1 MIIATNAIIAKIQEL
16 AELKK
21 MNEELNMEI
30 ENLTDE
36 IKTFMSDED
45 LMYAGAFKVSYKE
58 VTTTRLDTTSL
69 KKELPELAQR
79 YLKSTTVRRFSIM

>member
-1 MIIATNAIIAKIQEL
+1 MIIATNAITAKVQEL

-30 ENLTDE
+30 EKLTDE

-45 LMYAGAFKVSYKE
+45 LMYAGETPMAVRS
-58 VTTTRLDTTSL
+58 TRWTSNTTS
-69 KKELPELAQR
+69 A
-79 YLKSTTVRRFSIM
+79 